1 MTKDNVILEIMRG
14 LMKEGIMA
22 DLERR
27 EPSIEN
33 NTKIVFKIIDESDL
47 NEEDKEELRQ
57 IQRDFVK
64 QQEEEEKE
72 KEKEKLEQEEKQR
85 QAEKDKLLRF
95 LVDLKIM
102 DYVESCKDR
111 DDMSIAD
118 FMNGI
123 YKIIDDSDLSKD
135 GKEAKKLEKAMIG
148 YEIINNIF

>member
-64 QQEEEEKE
+64 QQQEEEEE

-85 QAEKDKLLRF
+85 QAEKDKLLGL

-102 DYVESCKDR
+102 EYAESCKDR

-135 GKEAKKLEKAMIG
+135 GKEAKKLENAMIG

>member
-33 NTKIVFKIIDESDL
+33 NTKIVFKIIDESNL

-64 QQEEEEKE
+64 QQEEE

-85 QAEKDKLLRF
+85 QKEKDKLLGF
-95 LVDLKIM
+95 LIDLKIM
-102 DYVESCKDR
+102 DYVDSCRDR
-111 DDMSIAD
+111 DDMTIAD
-118 FMNGI
+118 FMRGI

-135 GKEAKKLEKAMIG
+135 SKEAKKLENAMIG
-148 YEIINNIF
+148 YEIINNMF

>member
-64 QQEEEEKE
+64 QQEEEEE
-72 KEKEKLEQEEKQR
+72 KEKEKLEQKEKQR
-85 QAEKDKLLRF
+85 QAEKDKLLGL

-102 DYVESCKDR
+102 EYAESCRDR
-111 DDMSIAD
+111 DDMTIAD
-118 FMNGI
+118 FMRGI

-135 GKEAKKLEKAMIG
+135 SKEAKKLENAMIG

>member
-22 DLERR
+22 YLERR

-72 KEKEKLEQEEKQR
+72 KLEQEEKQR
-85 QAEKDKLLRF
+85 QAEKDKLLGF

-135 GKEAKKLEKAMIG
+135 GKEAKKLENAMIG
-148 YEIINNIF
+148 YEIINNMF